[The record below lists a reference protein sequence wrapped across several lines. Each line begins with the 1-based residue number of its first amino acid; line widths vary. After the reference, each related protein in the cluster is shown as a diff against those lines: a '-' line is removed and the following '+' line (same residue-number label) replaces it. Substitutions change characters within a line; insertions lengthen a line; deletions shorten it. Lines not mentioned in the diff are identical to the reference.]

1 MSVRMLGIQVWHMN
15 DTILPMIPSTQ
26 MGTNSM
32 LCNFGIGIIAVV
44 QDHELDV
51 TEDRFN
57 RVVIGAAFGQAD
69 PMEVQL
75 THDLASEP
83 RLARMG
89 TVLVQDDPHGNI
101 RIPFAEVM

>member
-1 MSVRMLGIQVWHMN
+1 
-15 DTILPMIPSTQ
+15 
-26 MGTNSM
+26 M
-32 LCNFGIGIIAVV
+32 LCKFGIGIIAII
-44 QDHELDV
+44 QDHQLDV
-51 TEDRFN
+51 TEDGFN
-57 RVVIGAAFGQAD
+57 RVVIWAAFGQTD
-69 PMEVQL
+69 PMKVQF

>member
-1 MSVRMLGIQVWHMN
+1 
-15 DTILPMIPSTQ
+15 
-26 MGTNSM
+26 M
-32 LCNFGIGIIAVV
+32 LCDFGLAITAII
-44 QDHELDV
+44 QDHKLDV

-57 RVVIGAAFGQAD
+57 RVVIGAAFGQTD
-69 PMEVQL
+69 PMEVQF

>member
-1 MSVRMLGIQVWHMN
+1 
-15 DTILPMIPSTQ
+15 

-32 LCNFGIGIIAVV
+32 LCNFGICIIAII
-44 QDHELDV
+44 QDHKLDV

-57 RVVIGAAFGQAD
+57 RVVIRAAFGQTD
-69 PMEVQL
+69 PMEVEF

-89 TVLVQDDPHGNI
+89 TVLV
-101 RIPFAEVM
+101 